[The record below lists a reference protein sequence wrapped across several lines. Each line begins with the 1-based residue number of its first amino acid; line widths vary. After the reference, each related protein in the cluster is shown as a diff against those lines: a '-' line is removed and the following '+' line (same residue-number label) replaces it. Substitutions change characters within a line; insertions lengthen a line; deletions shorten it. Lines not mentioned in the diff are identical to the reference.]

1 MAYAR
6 FAALAK
12 CERVAFAGR
21 IKYPRRFDPWC
32 ARLGI
37 PTFEWVKVLGKRRTW
52 VSVGNA
58 LCEVIAGDS
67 LAIMAFKVKRHAFG
81 KTFSAGERLHHAHH
95 LGTFFINGDGV
106 EVIDFY
112 IAVRAHRMRHRACV
126 FGKLHGAQ
134 QANVFDAF
142 DSLGRSRC
150 DGVIFKRLRREIL
163 TELLVAENG
172 QAFFERELE
181 PVTASD
187 AVASPV
193 MEIFVADDAFDIGIV
208 SVGCSRRIG

>member
-1 MAYAR
+1 M
-6 FAALAK
+6 
-12 CERVAFAGR
+12 
-21 IKYPRRFDPWC
+21 
-32 ARLGI
+32 
-37 PTFEWVKVLGKRRTW
+37 LGKRRTW
-52 VSVGNA
+52 ASVGNA
-58 LCEVIAGDS
+58 LCEVIAGDRF
-67 LAIMAFKVKRHAFG
+67 AIMAFKVERHALG

-95 LGTFFINGDGV
+95 FGTFFINRDGI

-150 DGVIFKRLRREIL
+150 NGVIFKRLRCEVL
-163 TELLVAENG
+163 AELLVAENG
-172 QAFFERELE
+172 QAFFKRELE

-187 AVASPV
+187 AVACPV
-193 MEIFVADDAFDIGIV
+193 MEIFVADDAFDIGVIV
-208 SVGCSRRIG
+208 IGCGGRIG

>member
-21 IKYPRRFDPWC
+21 IKHPRRFDPWC

-106 EVIDFY
+106 EVIDFDVG
-112 IAVRAHRMRHRACV
+112 IGTHWVRHGTCILGELNCTQNTHVFNAFHSARAGHTCHV
-126 FGKLHGAQ
+126 LAKFL
-134 QANVFDAF
+134 
-142 DSLGRSRC
+142 
-150 DGVIFKRLRREIL
+150 I
-163 TELLVAENG
+163 AENG
-172 QAFFERELE
+172 QAFFER
-181 PVTASD
+181 
-187 AVASPV
+187 
-193 MEIFVADDAFDIGIV
+193 
-208 SVGCSRRIG
+208 